1 MDTGPT
7 VGDGTVGNRQV
18 IDRNV
23 AAYVKSTQVKRAAAS
38 RPSNSRVIAIDGD
51 VNACD
56 LIDDDWQGV
65 NAVVVGCR
73 QDIRAAG
80 GEINC
85 IRLAIRVGGVDRA
98 FQSGDIAIGDV
109 ESSCLCFA
117 RATEQQYNSEDS
129 TKNSR

>member
-1 MDTGPT
+1 M
-7 VGDGTVGNRQV
+7 
-18 IDRNV
+18 
-23 AAYVKSTQVKRAAAS
+23 
-38 RPSNSRVIAIDGD
+38 IAIDGD

-117 RATEQQYNSEDS
+117 RAQEQQNNSEEG
-129 TKNSR
+129 TKNCAPFHFREGRGCDKNASLCWRPRNR